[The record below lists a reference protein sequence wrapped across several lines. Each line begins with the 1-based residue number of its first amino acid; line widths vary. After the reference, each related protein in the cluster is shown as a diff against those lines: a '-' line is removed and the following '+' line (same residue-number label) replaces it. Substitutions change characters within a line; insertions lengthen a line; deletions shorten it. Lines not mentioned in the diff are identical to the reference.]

1 MSSCSEKCM
10 GTKDVYNHGKKGNWY
25 KKQPHCYI
33 QKADFRRA
41 EENSFLWRLRTFFLF
56 FVSLDILSSGLKFPW
71 SYFLILFWQ
80 PPFYFRKRRP
90 ISLKLR
96 TLFPKTF
103 FPRRSENW
111 DFFTK
116 VFIARFFF
124 HKLFFL
130 RLSYIDSNCTVHTVL
145 YILYTVH
152 LTLQCPGCVC
162 GSESQGCRCFIL
174 SSSTFSQVFT
184 T

>member
-1 MSSCSEKCM
+1 MEKSPWNKKSLEIRSHQFETFVLVPTSSMILYKKVSEKKSSYSEKCM

-80 PPFYFRKRRP
+80 PPYYFRKRRP
-90 ISLKLR
+90 RNLKLR

-116 VFIARFFF
+116 VFIARFFSIN
-124 HKLFFL
+124 FF
-130 RLSYIDSNCTVHTVL
+130 SCDF
-145 YILYTVH
+145 
-152 LTLQCPGCVC
+152 LT
-162 GSESQGCRCFIL
+162 
-174 SSSTFSQVFT
+174 
-184 T
+184 